1 LLREEWEVM
10 QKVERVLQA
19 GQEVRNEQWGPRE
32 IEVLNKYLLLTSK
45 PMVYLL
51 NLSQKDYLA
60 NKIENYAQI
69 EAAVTMDGRFS
80 SSIIP
85 YSI

>member
-1 LLREEWEVM
+1 
-10 QKVERVLQA
+10 
-19 GQEVRNEQWGPRE
+19 
-32 IEVLNKYLLLTSK
+32 
-45 PMVYLL
+45 MVYLL

-69 EAAVTMDGRFS
+69 EATVTMDGRFA

-85 YSI
+85 YSIEHEKAVAAGKEGKSEVDRIIRAGYE

>member
-1 LLREEWEVM
+1 M
-10 QKVERVLQA
+10 
-19 GQEVRNEQWGPRE
+19 
-32 IEVLNKYLLLTSK
+32 LNKYLLLTSK

-69 EAAVTMDGRFS
+69 EATVTMDGRFP

-85 YSI
+85 YSIEH